1 MYEVCAISSRCVHRG
16 RLKRALLVGLP
27 FAVHPHTL
35 SCAVRQRRA
44 VFVHVGLDRRFVG
57 ESGRLPIIRCHTQVS
72 QLPQLELHVHLLL
85 RRLRQEGVARDDI
98 GQAVF
103 DTFFADM
110 DQSMREAGVGDLGVG
125 KKIRKMAQAFYG
137 RAAAYDEAI
146 GKQSPA
152 AINEQTQK
160 ALGQVLAR
168 NLYPEAP
175 ELSPG
180 IRAIASYLLQA
191 ESALAEKS
199 LSDILAG
206 NVFPKP

>member
-1 MYEVCAISSRCVHRG
+1 MGLFDFILRKRKTVGVSDAYLSVVRAARSPDLYGDDRAPDSFDG
-16 RLKRALLVGLP
+16 RFDMMSV
-27 FAVHPHTL
+27 
-35 SCAVRQRRA
+35 
-44 VFVHVGLDRRFVG
+44 
-57 ESGRLPIIRCHTQVS
+57 
-72 QLPQLELHVHLLL
+72 HVHLLL

-137 RAAAYDEAI
+137 RAAAYDDAL
-146 GKQSPA
+146 GKQAPA
-152 AINEQTQK
+152 AINEPTKK
-160 ALGQVLAR
+160 ALAEVLAR

-180 IRAIASYLLQA
+180 MSAIASYLLQA

-206 NVFPKP
+206 DVFNKT

>member
-1 MYEVCAISSRCVHRG
+1 
-16 RLKRALLVGLP
+16 
-27 FAVHPHTL
+27 
-35 SCAVRQRRA
+35 
-44 VFVHVGLDRRFVG
+44 
-57 ESGRLPIIRCHTQVS
+57 
-72 QLPQLELHVHLLL
+72 
-85 RRLRQEGVARDDI
+85 
-98 GQAVF
+98 
-103 DTFFADM
+103 
-110 DQSMREAGVGDLGVG
+110 MREAGVGDLGVG

-180 IRAIASYLLQA
+180 IRAIARYLLQA